1 MAHRLDAAKL
11 SSFVRTF
18 CGWVRETSVRY
29 ILNQIIDPNSEVIKI
44 HPVQDFFAIS
54 KGKEPCVLTEGGVF
68 YAKNKRKIEK
78 ITCDT
83 ARRT

>member
-1 MAHRLDAAKL
+1 MDAAKL

-44 HPVQDFFAIS
+44 HPVQDFLLFQ
-54 KGKEPCVLTEGGVF
+54 KERNPVF
-68 YAKNKRKIEK
+68 
-78 ITCDT
+78 
-83 ARRT
+83 